1 MGAIHSAQMKT
12 RTPDRSPIWQ
22 RLESLLRGRLPALGL
37 ALIVVMALGNLL
49 LFRQLNLANQRS
61 TSTMRVIT
69 LANTKDSPQA
79 VGTLVT
85 DQKGNYG
92 TLVVDNLA
100 RLDSSR
106 QYQVWLT
113 QDGKCISGGVFSVN
127 PDGYASLE
135 ILAPL
140 PLIQYDAIGITI
152 EPSGGSLGP
161 TGAKVLGGAILQ

>member
-1 MGAIHSAQMKT
+1 
-12 RTPDRSPIWQ
+12 
-22 RLESLLRGRLPALGL
+22 
-37 ALIVVMALGNLL
+37 
-49 LFRQLNLANQRS
+49 
-61 TSTMRVIT
+61 MRVIA

-85 DQKGNYG
+85 DQKGIYG

-100 RLDSSR
+100 RLDSSH

-113 QDGKCISGGVFSVN
+113 QAGKRISGGVFSVN

-140 PLIQYDAIGITI
+140 PLIQYDEIGITI
-152 EPSGGSLGP
+152 EPNGGSPGP